1 MKNKFKFFLLL
12 ASALTLCFTTYSCK
26 KPQETDIVDAA
37 SVEDNSIAEKHY
49 DAMFDEVDD
58 AAAASGIGSRG
69 KKYTIS
75 LDTMNS
81 SKVMTLDYGDSNVLC
96 DDGVCRRGKI
106 IVSWT
111 GRYRDNGTVIQITT
125 SNFYQNDI
133 KIDGTKKVTNMGRN
147 GSSQMY
153 WNIEVIGSITDTDG
167 RTFTWSS
174 NRVRTWVAGEATK
187 LIRFD
192 DKYTVTG
199 NSQGKNRKG
208 VNFTSI
214 ITKALY
220 IELNCKYLL
229 TAGTIEIANADQ
241 PSRKVIVDFGSGTCD
256 NVGTYTVN
264 GVTKK
269 FVKR

>member
-1 MKNKFKFFLLL
+1 MKNKFKVFLFLV
-12 ASALTLCFTTYSCK
+12 SALSLGFTAYSCK
-26 KPQETDIVDAA
+26 KPQEVETVDAT
-37 SVEDNSIAEKHY
+37 SIEDNSIAEKHY

-69 KKYTIS
+69 KKYSIT

-81 SKVMTLDYGDSNVLC
+81 AKVMTLDYGDSNVLC
-96 DDGVCRRGKI
+96 DDGVYRRGKI

-111 GRYRDNGTVIQITT
+111 GKYRDNGTVIQITT

-133 KIDGTKKVTNMGRN
+133 QIDGTKKVTNMGRN
-147 GSSQMY
+147 GSNQMY
-153 WNIEVIGSITDTDG
+153 WTIQVVGNITDTDG
-167 RTFTWSS
+167 RTFSWSS

-208 VNFTSI
+208 VNFTST

-264 GVTKK
+264 GVTKN